1 MHAVRRPDY
10 DENLP
15 ETEREPVCVLSCPTS
30 ARIFG
35 DIHDPDSAASRAI
48 NDSGGYQLMPEWG
61 TQPAN
66 HYLPRR
72 KVNITVHEED
82 LQRVD
87 NPLRKEDRGQRAPT
101 TRTTLDDSTSW

>member
-1 MHAVRRPDY
+1 M
-10 DENLP
+10 
-15 ETEREPVCVLSCPTS
+15 LSCPTS
-30 ARIFG
+30 ARIYG
-35 DIHDPDSAASRAI
+35 DIHDPESEASLAINAAS
-48 NDSGGYQLMPEWG
+48 GYQLMPEWG

-72 KVNITVHEED
+72 KVNIAVHEED

-87 NPLRKEDRGQRAPT
+87 NPLRKEDRGRRAPT